1 MACGIPVIVWKQA
14 AIADFV
20 TNNNVGFCV
29 ESLAEIDNIMKNLT
43 VEKYTELQGNV
54 ALIQQRVRNGQYILE
69 AMNKIA
75 QEVGE
80 SM

>member
-1 MACGIPVIVWKQA
+1 
-14 AIADFV
+14 
-20 TNNNVGFCV
+20 
-29 ESLAEIDNIMKNLT
+29 MKNLT

-54 ALIQQRVRNGQYILE
+54 TLIQQRVRNGQYILE
-69 AMNKIA
+69 AMNKIT